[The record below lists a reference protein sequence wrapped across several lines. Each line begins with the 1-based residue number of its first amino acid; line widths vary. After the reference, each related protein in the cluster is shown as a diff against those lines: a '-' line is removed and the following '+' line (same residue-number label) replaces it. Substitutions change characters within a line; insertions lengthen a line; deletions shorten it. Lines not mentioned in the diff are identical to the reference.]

1 MEFRGQD
8 TNTQA
13 EAGNFKHIHLWLRN
27 SILLDRMRDQEMVAR
42 AWMRMDMAEGG
53 DFPAVFRFNVQDGR
67 IFKLREGGLE
77 VACIKERKWEYVV
90 CVDKKLTACHSRKLG
105 GYF

>member
-27 SILLDRMRDQEMVAR
+27 SILVGRMRDQEMVAR
-42 AWMRMDMAEGG
+42 AWMRMDMAERVTFSLCSGSMCRM
-53 DFPAVFRFNVQDGR
+53 DES
-67 IFKLREGGLE
+67 L
-77 VACIKERKWEYVV
+77 
-90 CVDKKLTACHSRKLG
+90 S
-105 GYF
+105 

>member
-8 TNTQA
+8 TNTQE

-27 SILLDRMRDQEMVAR
+27 SILVDRMRDQEMVAR

-67 IFKLREGGLE
+67 IFKLREGGLK
-77 VACIKERKWEYVV
+77 VACIKERKWENLV
-90 CVDKKLTACHSRKLG
+90 
-105 GYF
+105 